1 MPSTLIQN
9 ARAVAKNLLLITTGA
24 FIFAIGVKAVVIPH
38 GLITGGVSGVGLL
51 VYYLT
56 GKLSPGIWYFIINIP
71 IFLVGWIYVSRR
83 FFWYSLFGMAA
94 LSVFLDLISFQIP
107 IQDLFLVV
115 LAGGT
120 IMGAGAGISLH
131 SLGSFGGN
139 DIIGIFLNQKFS
151 IRLGSF
157 FFIFN
162 LIVFTFSLGVLELDI
177 VLYSL
182 AQSFVLSQVVDY
194 VLTMFNQRK
203 MVWIVS
209 DRYEAIAKV
218 IHDKLHRGATF
229 IEGSGTYTGQ
239 PKKLVLSIV
248 HNFQLKRL
256 EEAVYAIDP
265 QAFVIMENTYNV
277 LGKGFSHR
285 KVY

>member
-107 IQDLFLVV
+107 IQDLFLAV

-157 FFIFN
+157 FFVFN
-162 LIVFTFSLGVLELDI
+162 LIVFTFSLGILELDI

-209 DRYEAIAKV
+209 DRYEAIARV

-229 IEGSGTYTGQ
+229 IDGSGTYTGQ